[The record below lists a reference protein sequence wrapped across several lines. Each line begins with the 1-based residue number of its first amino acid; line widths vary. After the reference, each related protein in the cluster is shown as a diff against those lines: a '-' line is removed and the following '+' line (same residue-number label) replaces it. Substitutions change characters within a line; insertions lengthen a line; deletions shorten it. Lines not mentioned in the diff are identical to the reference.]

1 MRTSKSA
8 DGVEAKNLLPK
19 ALSANAR
26 ESRARDS
33 LQSPLRSLLSMAIQ
47 LSVNQM
53 VRRVLLVTD
62 TAFLGHLGTKELAG
76 AALANLW
83 INVPFNFV
91 QYAIPAI
98 TILGSHAYGAGEHK
112 EIGVWLQ
119 TSILFAQGACLP
131 VGLVHLFVGPL
142 VGLSM
147 RDDETIAFGQL
158 YGDVLATGLLPRY
171 LYACLTAYFAT
182 INVVQSATITSIIAM
197 ILNAL
202 LNQVFINGIPGIW
215 AGIGFVGSPLA
226 TVVSS
231 CMQLL
236 LFGVYTMVWR
246 RYHVPYWGGWT
257 RVAVD
262 QAHWTKFLALA
273 LPLGAS
279 SAVDWASL
287 TVAGMVLGTLDPA
300 YSAANAVLFGL
311 FGVVYACVSGFS
323 AATQIFMARSIGMG
337 SLPDAKAYLVLGI
350 YLMAV
355 MVTLLLSV
363 LAAVHKAVVRL
374 WTSDQAVL
382 DLCDGAILP
391 FGLCIGLIFF
401 RFLLSS
407 GANAVELSRYALVV
421 KNAGASLL
429 FIPLTYLCVFEWRYA
444 LRGYWAANA
453 LGECAKI
460 VLLVWRL
467 AKLDWTVQKT
477 NSRDGQPHVGRQG
490 ALITIHVATSTERGQ

>member
-1 MRTSKSA
+1 MRASKSV
-8 DGVEAKNLLPK
+8 DDVEAANLLPK
-19 ALSANAR
+19 ASPESAS
-26 ESRARDS
+26 ESNTRDS
-33 LQSPLRSLLSMAIQ
+33 VQSPLGALLSMAVQ

-98 TILGSHAYGAGEHK
+98 TILGSHAYGAGHHK

-119 TSILFAQGACLP
+119 TSIVFALAACLP
-131 VGLVHLFVGPL
+131 VGLVHLFVGDL

-158 YGDVLATGLLPRY
+158 YGDVLATGLIPRY

-182 INVVQSATITSIIAM
+182 INVVQSATSTSIVAM
-197 ILNAL
+197 ALNVV
-202 LNQVFINGIPGIW
+202 LNQVFIYGIQGTW
-215 AGIGFVGSPLA
+215 AGVGFLGSPLA

-231 CMQLL
+231 CIQLL
-236 LFGVYTMVWR
+236 LFVVYTMGWR
-246 RYHVPYWGGWT
+246 RYHLPYWGGWT

-262 QAHWTKFLALA
+262 REHWKKFLALA

-323 AATQIFMARSIGMG
+323 AATQIFMARSIGVG
-337 SLPDAKAYLVLGI
+337 SMPEAKAFLLLGI

-363 LAAVHKAVVRL
+363 LVAVHTAVFRL
-374 WTSDQAVL
+374 WTSDHAVL
-382 DLCDGAILP
+382 DLCQGALLP
-391 FGLCIGLIFF
+391 FAICISLIFF

-407 GANAVELSRYALVV
+407 SANAVELSRYALLVN
-421 KNAGASLL
+421 NAGAWLL
-429 FIPLTYLCVFEWRYA
+429 FIPLTYLCVVEWHYA

-453 LGECAKI
+453 VGEFVKI
-460 VLLVWRL
+460 GLLVSRL
-467 AKLDWTVQKT
+467 AKLDWTVQT
-477 NSRDGQPHVGRQG
+477 RTVVPASQIEVVR
-490 ALITIHVATSTERGQ
+490 